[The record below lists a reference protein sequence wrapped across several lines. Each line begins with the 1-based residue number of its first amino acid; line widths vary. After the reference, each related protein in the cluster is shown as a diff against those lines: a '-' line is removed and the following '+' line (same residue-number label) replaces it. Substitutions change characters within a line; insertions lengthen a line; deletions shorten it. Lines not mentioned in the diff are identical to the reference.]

1 MLDSVFNVTETSFSI
16 TSLLLAIA
24 TAIGL
29 GLIVSFVNMK
39 TQVHRGSS
47 QSFNITLVL
56 LPAIICVIILLVGSN
71 IARAFSLAGAFSII
85 RFRSAAG
92 DPKEIS
98 LVLMSS
104 AIGLACGTGYL
115 LAAVI
120 VTIILCLVM
129 ILLERFQ
136 FGQSQTKLLKITI
149 PEDLDY
155 QDAFTNLLQR
165 FTSWHQFKQVKT
177 TNLGSLYQ
185 LSYLVILK
193 KEAKEKEFL
202 DEIRCRN
209 SNLNITFME
218 NSQQK
223 EY

>member
-1 MLDSVFNVTETSFSI
+1 MLESVFTVTESSI
-16 TSLLLAIA
+16 SVVSLLLALA

-29 GLIVSFVNMK
+29 GAIVGFVNIK
-39 TQVHRGSS
+39 SQTNRVSS
-47 QSFNITLVL
+47 QGFNVTLVL
-56 LPAIICVIILLVGSN
+56 LPAIISLIILLVGSN
-71 IARAFSLAGAFSII
+71 VARAFSLAGAFSII

-92 DPKEIS
+92 DPKEIA

-115 LAAVI
+115 AVGVI
-120 VTIILCLVM
+120 ATVILCLVLF
-129 ILLERFQ
+129 LLERFQ
-136 FGQSQTKLLKITI
+136 FGQSQAMLLKITI

-155 QDAFTNLLQR
+155 QAAFTNLLQR
-165 FTSWHQFKQVKT
+165 FTSWHHFKQVKT

-185 LSYLVILK
+185 LSYLVVLK
-193 KEAKEKEFL
+193 KEVNEKEFL
-202 DEIRCRN
+202 DEIRCCN